1 MNVPIPGRAETYEQK
16 RAIMEKVLSYW
27 AQYPN
32 LRLGQLIQDAV
43 DVRGGSVFYV
53 EDEKLVELLKAFSQ
67 AFPPTHEA
75 QKAQEG

>member
-1 MNVPIPGRAETYEQK
+1 MSVPIQGRAETYEQK

-32 LRLGQLIQDAV
+32 LRLGQLIQNAA
-43 DVRGGSVFYV
+43 DVRGANVFYV

-67 AFPPTHEA
+67 AFPPAHETQEV
-75 QKAQEG
+75 QKA

>member
-1 MNVPIPGRAETYEQK
+1 MSNPIPGRAETYEQK
-16 RAIMEKVLSYW
+16 RAVMEKVLSYW

-32 LRLGQLIQDAV
+32 LRLGQLIQNAV
-43 DVRGGSVFYV
+43 DVRGANVFYV

-67 AFPPTHEA
+67 AFPPADET